1 MIDNMLQQFTM
12 NLYSRIAC
20 NRVVSGIVRQP
31 ANPLRT
37 RHDHPVEP
45 FLLYRFLYYPLCNL
59 KREGL
64 QIIMINLHHVF
75 TNIPTL
81 TEYLRSQEIR
91 SVSRKSSSILIQVFT
106 SHMDQEW
113 IGNISH
119 VLESELP
126 TAVRIGCT
134 SAGEIAQGR
143 LYIETTILS
152 FSFFEEAR
160 ITPIAVSCIPGDE
173 FNTGKQLREA
183 IHAAGQ
189 DIAGVL
195 LLATP
200 LTINGGYLLQG
211 MFQNE
216 TEYPVFGGGAG
227 VYNSAETSLVFSGND
242 YMNHGV
248 VAVVFLSK
256 NLHIF
261 SRTYLGWHPLSK
273 EMTITETD
281 GMRVITVDGENAFE
295 VYYRYLNIPN
305 DSKFF
310 MNALEFPFL
319 LERGGE
325 TITRVPFSVDQSGAI
340 QFAADLNEGE
350 KFRIGY
356 GNPDTII
363 HDAIGIHNL
372 MNDFDPDAIFLYS
385 CICRR
390 FLMQKEIDLETLPFN
405 TISPTVGFYTY
416 GEFFGSKDKI
426 RVLNST
432 MVAVGMREG
441 DNRKRSPQNFTAQMK
456 AEELM
461 STDPYANKHSRI
473 VSRLVHFI
481 SVVTSELEEAN
492 KELTKIAEIDKL
504 TKISN
509 RLKLD
514 VILEL
519 RINEAERY
527 NEYFSVIV
535 MDIDFFK
542 RVNDTYGHN
551 IGDVVLTQ
559 MANILRENVRSSDT
573 VGRWGGEEFL
583 LILPHTTVDDACIAA
598 EKIRTA
604 IASEIFEQAQHL
616 TCSFGVAGFQKG
628 DNADMLVGRSDKA
641 LYKAKNNGRNR
652 VCRFFG
658 NNG

>member
-1 MIDNMLQQFTM
+1 
-12 NLYSRIAC
+12 
-20 NRVVSGIVRQP
+20 
-31 ANPLRT
+31 
-37 RHDHPVEP
+37 
-45 FLLYRFLYYPLCNL
+45 
-59 KREGL
+59 
-64 QIIMINLHHVF
+64 MINLYHIF
-75 TNIPTL
+75 TDIHSL
-81 TEYLRSQEIR
+81 TKYLRSQEIR
-91 SVSRKSSSILIQVFT
+91 SNAHKSSSILIQVFT
-106 SHMDQEW
+106 SHTDQAW
-113 IGNISH
+113 IEDISH
-119 VLESELP
+119 VLEAELP

-134 SAGEIAQGR
+134 SVGEIAQGR
-143 LYIETTILS
+143 LYIETTIMS

-173 FNTGKQLREA
+173 FKTGQQLLEA
-183 IHAAGQ
+183 INAAGQ

-200 LTINGGYLLQG
+200 LTINGGCLLQG
-211 MFQNE
+211 MFQKDN
-216 TEYPVFGGGAG
+216 EYPVFGGGAG
-227 VYNSAETSLVFSGND
+227 VYKSTETSLVFSGND

-256 NLHIF
+256 TLHIF
-261 SRTYLGWHPLSK
+261 SRTYLGWQPLSK

-281 GMRVITVDGENAFE
+281 GMRVKTVDGENAFE

-305 DSKFF
+305 DSQFF

-319 LERGGE
+319 LERDGE
-325 TITRVPFSVDQSGAI
+325 TITRVPFFADQNGAI

-390 FLMQKEIDLETLPFN
+390 FLMQKEIDLETLPFD

-416 GEFFGSKDKI
+416 GEFFGSGDKI

-441 DNRKRSPQNFTAQMK
+441 ENKKRAPLNFATKMK
-456 AEELM
+456 VEELM

-481 SVVTSELEEAN
+481 GVVTSELEDAN
-492 KELTKIAEIDKL
+492 KELTKISEIDKL
-504 TKISN
+504 TKIYN

-514 VILEL
+514 AILKF

-527 NEYFSVIV
+527 NEYFSVIM

-542 RVNDTYGHN
+542 RVNDSYGHN
-551 IGDVVLTQ
+551 VGDVVLTQ

-583 LILPHTTVDDACIAA
+583 LILPHTTVDEACTIA

-604 IASEIFEQAQHL
+604 MAAEMFDQAQHQ
-616 TCSFGVAGFQKG
+616 TCSFGVAGFLKG

-641 LYKAKNNGRNR
+641 LYKAKNNGRNQ
-652 VCRFFG
+652 VCRPSDIEE
-658 NNG
+658 NIEKSH